1 MWLVPVISP
10 AGGLTTSNSKLST
23 AQWPV
28 FFQIKKLRQRAN
40 MAGDDI
46 IGHIYTHIYIC
57 IHSRLFLHMY
67 ARYIHIY
74 TEQPMLFMDS
84 D

>member
-1 MWLVPVISP
+1 
-10 AGGLTTSNSKLST
+10 
-23 AQWPV
+23 
-28 FFQIKKLRQRAN
+28 